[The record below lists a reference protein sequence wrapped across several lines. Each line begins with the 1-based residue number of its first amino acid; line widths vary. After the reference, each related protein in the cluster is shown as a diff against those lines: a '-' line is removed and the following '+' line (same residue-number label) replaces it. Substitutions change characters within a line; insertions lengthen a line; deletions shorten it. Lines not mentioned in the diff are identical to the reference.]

1 MEDEVYKFLKTTIGR
16 AMENKT
22 FRSSVNRQ
30 LNGRNPTTLSEN
42 ELFRIIYNATEEAK
56 KESK

>member
-1 MEDEVYKFLKTTIGR
+1 MEDEVYKFLRITIGH

-30 LNGRNPTTLSEN
+30 LNGRNPTTLSED
-42 ELFRIIYNATEEAK
+42 ELLRIIYNATEEAK